1 MTDVRAC
8 RQDCFDR
15 LVLDDAG
22 RNEGFSVRYVTAI
35 TGLGLARAVDL
46 CGGALLEILVGEPNG
61 SDTDHR

>member
-1 MTDVRAC
+1 
-8 RQDCFDR
+8 
-15 LVLDDAG
+15 
-22 RNEGFSVRYVTAI
+22 VTAI